1 VVQPV
6 LDRDLYS
13 NSTHG
18 KVVKGLDLDAV
29 VAAGRAL
36 LDEQPRTPAELGKLL
51 AQKWP
56 DSKPESLAYAV
67 RNLAPLVQVPPRGLW
82 GKSGRP
88 THATAAH
95 WLDLPAEVAP
105 DPEAMILRYLAAFG
119 PATVNDVQT
128 WCGLTRLSEVVER
141 IRPRLRT
148 FLDES
153 GRELL
158 DVPGAPLPDEDT
170 AVAPRFLPE
179 FDNVF
184 LSHANRARIIP
195 DGLTFAEFSKKWGFF
210 MSPRGGVLRGNILV
224 DGMLQGVWR
233 IMRERRDH
241 TLVVE
246 PFVRLSA
253 QDAAALE
260 EDGRALLGFAADRPE
275 ALRVEI
281 APPAS

>member
-1 VVQPV
+1 
-6 LDRDLYS
+6 
-13 NSTHG
+13 
-18 KVVKGLDLDAV
+18 
-29 VAAGRAL
+29 
-36 LDEQPRTPAELGKLL
+36 
-51 AQKWP
+51 
-56 DSKPESLAYAV
+56 
-67 RNLAPLVQVPPRGLW
+67 
-82 GKSGRP
+82 
-88 THATAAH
+88 
-95 WLDLPAEVAP
+95 
-105 DPEAMILRYLAAFG
+105 MILRYLAAFG
-119 PATVNDVQT
+119 PATIPDIQT
-128 WCGLTRLSEVVER
+128 WCGLTRLNEVIDP
-141 IRPRLRT
+141 IRPNLRT
-148 FLDES
+148 FKDET

-158 DVPGAPLPDEDT
+158 DVPDAQLPDEDT
-170 AVAPRFLPE
+170 PSPPRFLPE

-184 LSHANRARIIP
+184 FSHANRSRIIP

-260 EDGRALLGFAADRPE
+260 EDGRALLTFAADRPA